1 MLNCKKCESTS
12 YVKSGHI
19 RGHQRYQCKAC
30 KCQFTETKVRG
41 VSPVLKHL
49 AIVLYAHCGVP
60 MLGIAKI
67 FKVSAVA
74 VLKWV
79 RSYAHSI
86 VLPTESKA
94 ELVQID
100 ELWHFVNGKKTL
112 YGSGV
117 PLTGYRVELSPGNWV
132 IVATQI

>member
-1 MLNCKKCESTS
+1 MTKCKKCESTS

-19 RGHQRYQCKAC
+19 RGYQRYKCKDC
-30 KCQFTETKVRG
+30 NCQFTETKARG
-41 VSPVLKHL
+41 VSPALKQL

-60 MLGIAKI
+60 MLGIAKL

-79 RSYAHSI
+79 RSYAQNI
-86 VLPTESKA
+86 ELPQEGKA

-100 ELWHFVNGKKTL
+100 ELWHFVNGKK
-112 YGSGV
+112 YFM
-117 PLTGYRVELSPGNWV
+117 YM
-132 IVATQI
+132 ACH